1 MKSLFLKL
9 FFILFKHSVSVVHY
23 LYNKKS
29 QSYYHY
35 FLSKNGIVFSGKA
48 RFIGLSSTFDNHGV
62 ITIKNNV
69 VISEEVVFLTHDYS
83 VVNVAQ
89 AYLENMSGYPWI
101 GNIEIGEN
109 TFIGI
114 RVIILPGTIIG
125 KNCIIGAGAVVKGT
139 IPDDSIVI
147 GNPSSIVGNTR
158 DWIQKKII
166 VQKQEQVA
174 LTHRPEMIRVQ

>member
-1 MKSLFLKL
+1 MKSLFRKIYFLIFKKSVL
-9 FFILFKHSVSVVHY
+9 FVHY
-23 LYNKKS
+23 FYNKKS
-29 QSYYHY
+29 QQYYYY
-35 FLSKNGIVFSGKA
+35 FLSKNRIVFSGKPK
-48 RFIGLSSTFDNHGV
+48 FIGLTSTFDNHGI
-62 ITIKNNV
+62 ITLAKNI

-83 VVNVAQ
+83 VVNIGQ
-89 AYLENMSGYPWI
+89 EYFQNFSGYPWI
-101 GNIEIGEN
+101 GDICIGEN

-114 RVIILPGTIIG
+114 RVIILPGTSIG

-158 DWIQKKII
+158 EWIEKKIN

-174 LTHRPEMIRVQ
+174 LTHRPEMLRVK